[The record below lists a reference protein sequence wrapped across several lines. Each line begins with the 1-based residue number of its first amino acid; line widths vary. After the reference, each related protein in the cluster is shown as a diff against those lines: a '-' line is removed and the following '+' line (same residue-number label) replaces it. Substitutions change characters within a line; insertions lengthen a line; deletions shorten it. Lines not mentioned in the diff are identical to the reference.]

1 MPIRRKS
8 TLLLGLVLVFL
19 GIIWSL
25 QGSGVIVGSAMM
37 SDNPT
42 FIYVGSLVS
51 LIGFLLLIASYRPGA
66 VAKETNSTR
75 S

>member
-1 MPIRRKS
+1 MPIRRKI
-8 TLLLGLVLVFL
+8 TLLLGLALVFL

-25 QGSGVIVGSAMM
+25 QGSGAIGGSAIM

-66 VAKETNSTR
+66 VAKATNSIR